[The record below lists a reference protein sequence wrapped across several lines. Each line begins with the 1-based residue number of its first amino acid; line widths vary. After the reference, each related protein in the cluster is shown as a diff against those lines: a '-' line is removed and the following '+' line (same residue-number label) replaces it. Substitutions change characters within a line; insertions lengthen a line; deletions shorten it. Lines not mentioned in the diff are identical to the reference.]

1 MKTAI
6 KNHKK
11 SPAEESS
18 PKMLTEEQLAQV
30 TAGSGGWNEK
40 RESEAGN
47 FSTDAYR
54 ETMPQ

>member
-1 MKTAI
+1 MKTSI
-6 KNHKK
+6 KKHNEAA
-11 SPAEESS
+11 AEESS
-18 PKMLTEEQLAQV
+18 QKLLKDEQLAQV

-54 ETMPQ
+54 ETMPH